1 VTKSRNIGRGGARR
15 GSGRPPGAKNRRT
28 TLLEILP
35 KLAEEDEPLPLYA
48 LLARTRDPGLDD
60 RYKDALRIAILPF
73 LHPRPRS
80 DLTAKPSFLMSDEEL
95 QQVRDAE
102 IQHEKELRKGRHL
115 HLIKEPK

>member
-1 VTKSRNIGRGGARR
+1 MIKYPTSRYSKGGNVTKGRNIGRGGARR

-48 LLARTRDPGLDD
+48 LLARTRDPDLDD

-95 QQVRDAE
+95 QQV
-102 IQHEKELRKGRHL
+102 
-115 HLIKEPK
+115 